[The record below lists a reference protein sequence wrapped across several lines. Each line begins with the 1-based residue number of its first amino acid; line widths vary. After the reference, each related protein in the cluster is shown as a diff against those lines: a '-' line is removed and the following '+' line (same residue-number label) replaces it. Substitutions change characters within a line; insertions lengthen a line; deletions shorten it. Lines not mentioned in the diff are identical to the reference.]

1 MESDMLQTE
10 QINVKVPI
18 ELKNWAKQRAIDN
31 FQSLSGY
38 IAKILHEEQK
48 RFEQQELNKE
58 GNMKAS

>member
-1 MESDMLQTE
+1 MHRSLIHLTA
-10 QINVKVPI
+10 ITIKHLYN
-18 ELKNWAKQRAIDN
+18 NWAKQRATDN